1 MPLDLRM
8 KDALANIVFHGIFF
22 SIPKGQATILVVGG
36 ALEALNA
43 DHDVIRLHTNN

>member
-22 SIPKGQATILVVGG
+22 SIPKGMQVLY
-36 ALEALNA
+36 
-43 DHDVIRLHTNN
+43 IRQRE